1 MRLVLEGSVLRV
13 GFGVSKEWPYQ
24 SFPAPLLFLFAEF
37 SPFVLAA
44 ADANVEVKGVGI
56 FAACLEQRKPDG

>member
-13 GFGVSKEWPYQ
+13 DLKCQKDRPYQ
-24 SFPAPLLFLFAEF
+24 SFPALLLLLVAEF

-44 ADANVEVKGVGI
+44 AEANVEVKGVGML
-56 FAACLEQRKPDG
+56 AADFEQCKPQG